1 VGSCAEYEL
10 GSTNNLFVIKEI
22 PVIDATGSR
31 FHRWREGLWQP
42 LSGFWHWWSGEL
54 QGLLPQAWR
63 RRIRS
68 QALVVRIE
76 HPDDPQLVVLD
87 AEEEAYRLPL
97 ATVPPPQLRQ
107 QLAQMAHDAGRT
119 QLQLDAHSL
128 LHKVLTL
135 PAVTESRLESVL
147 GFEMDR
153 HTPFRADDVYYGYR
167 ISKRDA
173 ENQRIMVDLYL
184 MPRTRL
190 DALLQQLQNF
200 GIAPTS
206 VVPADSQTSFQ
217 SQTLNLLPKA
227 QRSSVGQQRQRSL
240 RNRILVTV
248 VLLALLAGFPLYERS
263 ERVARLEAAL
273 EQPRSQAQRAQQ
285 VRAEI
290 DALAE
295 GRQFLGRK
303 KAAQVPVLFILDEL
317 TRLLPDNTWLS
328 RFELN
333 GQTLR
338 IQGESGSA
346 SSLIGL
352 LEDSELLMTVDFTSP
367 VTINPRSRR
376 ERFSIE
382 AQLETAAANAT
393 AAEVP

>member
-1 VGSCAEYEL
+1 
-10 GSTNNLFVIKEI
+10 
-22 PVIDATGSR
+22 
-31 FHRWREGLWQP
+31 
-42 LSGFWHWWSGEL
+42 
-54 QGLLPQAWR
+54 
-63 RRIRS
+63 
-68 QALVVRIE
+68 
-76 HPDDPQLVVLD
+76 
-87 AEEEAYRLPL
+87 
-97 ATVPPPQLRQ
+97 
-107 QLAQMAHDAGRT
+107 
-119 QLQLDAHSL
+119 
-128 LHKVLTL
+128 
-135 PAVTESRLESVL
+135 
-147 GFEMDR
+147 
-153 HTPFRADDVYYGYR
+153 
-167 ISKRDA
+167 
-173 ENQRIMVDLYL
+173 MVDLYL

-206 VVPADSQTSFQ
+206 VVPADAQTSFQ

-240 RNRILVTV
+240 RNRILVAV

-303 KAAQVPVLFILDEL
+303 KAAQVPVLFIIDEL

-382 AQLETAAANAT
+382 ARLETASANAT
-393 AAEVP
+393 AAGVP

>member
-1 VGSCAEYEL
+1 
-10 GSTNNLFVIKEI
+10 
-22 PVIDATGSR
+22 
-31 FHRWREGLWQP
+31 
-42 LSGFWHWWSGEL
+42 
-54 QGLLPQAWR
+54 
-63 RRIRS
+63 
-68 QALVVRIE
+68 
-76 HPDDPQLVVLD
+76 
-87 AEEEAYRLPL
+87 
-97 ATVPPPQLRQ
+97 
-107 QLAQMAHDAGRT
+107 MAHDAGRT

-303 KAAQVPVLFILDEL
+303 KAAQVPVLFIIDEL

-393 AAEVP
+393 AAGVP

>member
-1 VGSCAEYEL
+1 M
-10 GSTNNLFVIKEI
+10 
-22 PVIDATGSR
+22 IDATGSR

-54 QGLLPQAWR
+54 QGLLPQTWR
-63 RRIRS
+63 RRIRR

-76 HPDDPQLVVLD
+76 QPEDPQLVVLD
-87 AEEEAYRLPL
+87 ADEEAYRLPL

-107 QLAQMAHDAGRT
+107 QLVQMAHDAGRT
-119 QLQLDAHSL
+119 QLQLAARSL

-153 HTPFRADDVYYGYR
+153 HTPFRADEVYYGYR
-167 ISKRDA
+167 IAKRDA
-173 ENQRIMVDLYL
+173 ANQRILVDLYL

-190 DALLQQLQNF
+190 DALLQQLQIF
-200 GIAPTS
+200 GIAPTA
-206 VVPADSQTSFQ
+206 VVPADAQTAFH
-217 SQTLNLLPKA
+217 SQTLNLLPKS

-240 RNRILVTV
+240 RNRILLVAIV
-248 VLLALLAGFPLYERS
+248 LALLAGFPLYERS
-263 ERVARLEAAL
+263 QRVEALEAAL
-273 EQPRSQAQRAQQ
+273 AQPRAQAQRAQQ

-290 DALAE
+290 DALVE

-303 KAAQVPVLFILDEL
+303 KAAQVPVLFVLDEL

-382 AQLETAAANAT
+382 ARLETASADAT
-393 AAEVP
+393 AEEVP

>member
-1 VGSCAEYEL
+1 M
-10 GSTNNLFVIKEI
+10 
-22 PVIDATGSR
+22 
-31 FHRWREGLWQP
+31 
-42 LSGFWHWWSGEL
+42 
-54 QGLLPQAWR
+54 
-63 RRIRS
+63 
-68 QALVVRIE
+68 
-76 HPDDPQLVVLD
+76 
-87 AEEEAYRLPL
+87 
-97 ATVPPPQLRQ
+97 
-107 QLAQMAHDAGRT
+107 QMASDAGHT
-119 QLQLDAHSL
+119 LLQLDTRSI

-153 HTPFRADDVYYGYR
+153 HTPFSADEVYYGYR
-167 ISKRDA
+167 VARRDSA
-173 ENQRIMVDLYL
+173 NQRILVDLYL
-184 MPRTRL
+184 LPRSRL
-190 DALLQQLQNF
+190 DRLLQQLQNF
-200 GIAPTS
+200 GILPTAVFPLD
-206 VVPADSQTSFQ
+206 VVTPSALE
-217 SQTLNLLPKA
+217 SQTLNLLPRQ
-227 QRSSVGQQRQRSL
+227 QRSSAGQQRQRSL
-240 RNRILVTV
+240 RNRILVSV

-290 DALAE
+290 DTLVD

-303 KAAQVPVLFILDEL
+303 KAAQVPALLILDEL

-333 GQTLR
+333 GQVLR

-352 LEDSELLMTVDFTSP
+352 LEGSELFMTVDFTSP

-382 AQLETAAANAT
+382 ARLETGAGANPAGPETGAAL
-393 AAEVP
+393 